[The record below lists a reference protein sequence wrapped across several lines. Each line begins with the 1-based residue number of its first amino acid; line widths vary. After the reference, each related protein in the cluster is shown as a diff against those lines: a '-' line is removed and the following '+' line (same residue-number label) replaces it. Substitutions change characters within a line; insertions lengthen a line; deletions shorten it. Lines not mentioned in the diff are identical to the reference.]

1 MAKKPE
7 KEKPDKLEI
16 EEELFNKVFMIKEN
30 LARTKAELEDM
41 IKEVSITNIALL
53 VNNVGRLLKNQHDII
68 IIFNKLINYIFRD
81 D

>member
-16 EEELFNKVFMIKEN
+16 EEELFNEIFMIKEN
-30 LARTKAELEDM
+30 LAKTKAELEDM
-41 IKEVSITNIALL
+41 TREMTITNIALL
-53 VNNVGRLLKNQHDII
+53 VNNVGKLIKSQHDMI
-68 IIFNKLINYIFRD
+68 IIFNKLMNYIFRD